1 MSCLWGWMNVG
12 MNMDVWVRGRWRDLG
27 RMEDGTTWK
36 VSGQQHDDE
45 QAWTDCIMIHFLR
58 YPKGLGGTE
67 TKVRKCSNS
76 NCPQLALTSR
86 LHRCQFWNSWDDQQA
101 ASGARPTVQDHDWA
115 AGCSSWW
122 PPSSNPP
129 CRATLGV
136 ALGSVTRE
144 ALPCNMFPDWR
155 GGGGIMPIHECLR
168 SLHCTLLEEKNAS
181 WCTCCAVSSL
191 QHLLFSKMYIVQ
203 AAKIRAGSRLT
214 SPWKVPLLAI
224 VVPGKG
230 KEEEESLFTAKP
242 VFLSLFCNQNPNF
255 MMHLKY
261 CVGISLI

>member
-101 ASGARPTVQDHDWA
+101 ASGAVQLCRIMTGQRVAHPGDHYPPILLVAQHLVSHSGPWHERRFLVT
-115 AGCSSWW
+115 CS
-122 PPSSNPP
+122 
-129 CRATLGV
+129 L
-136 ALGSVTRE
+136 
-144 ALPCNMFPDWR
+144 R
-155 GGGGIMPIHECLR
+155 GGGGVLCPY
-168 SLHCTLLEEKNAS
+168 TNANAI
-181 WCTCCAVSSL
+181 C
-191 QHLLFSKMYIVQ
+191 IVH
-203 AAKIRAGSRLT
+203 
-214 SPWKVPLLAI
+214 
-224 VVPGKG
+224 
-230 KEEEESLFTAKP
+230 F
-242 VFLSLFCNQNPNF
+242 
-255 MMHLKY
+255 
-261 CVGISLI
+261 

>member
-1 MSCLWGWMNVG
+1 MFTRTLNTLKLWGPCLWWIVILLATCFISVQESTPLKWLLYKYYTLYTYFFATLFLIFYIEQVRLTSNLSFLLETIRFKWGMSCLWGWMNVG

-101 ASGARPTVQDHDWA
+101 ASRARPTVQDHDWA

-122 PPSSNPP
+122 PLSSNPP

-155 GGGGIMPIHECLR
+155 GGALCPY
-168 SLHCTLLEEKNAS
+168 TNAYVL
-181 WCTCCAVSSL
+181 C
-191 QHLLFSKMYIVQ
+191 IVH
-203 AAKIRAGSRLT
+203 
-214 SPWKVPLLAI
+214 
-224 VVPGKG
+224 
-230 KEEEESLFTAKP
+230 F
-242 VFLSLFCNQNPNF
+242 
-255 MMHLKY
+255 
-261 CVGISLI
+261 

>member
-45 QAWTDCIMIHFLR
+45 EAWTDGIMIHFLR
-58 YPKGLGGTE
+58 YPKNWTE

-101 ASGARPTVQDHDWA
+101 ASRARPTVQYHDWA

-122 PPSSNPP
+122 PLSSNPP

-144 ALPCNMFPDWR
+144 PLPCNMFPDWR
-155 GGGGIMPIHECLR
+155 GGGALCPY
-168 SLHCTLLEEKNAS
+168 TNAYAL
-181 WCTCCAVSSL
+181 C
-191 QHLLFSKMYIVQ
+191 IVH
-203 AAKIRAGSRLT
+203 
-214 SPWKVPLLAI
+214 
-224 VVPGKG
+224 
-230 KEEEESLFTAKP
+230 F
-242 VFLSLFCNQNPNF
+242 
-255 MMHLKY
+255 
-261 CVGISLI
+261 

>member
-1 MSCLWGWMNVG
+1 
-12 MNMDVWVRGRWRDLG
+12 
-27 RMEDGTTWK
+27 
-36 VSGQQHDDE
+36 
-45 QAWTDCIMIHFLR
+45 MIHFLR

-122 PPSSNPP
+122 PLSSNPP

-155 GGGGIMPIHECLR
+155 GGHCAHTRMPPLFALYTFRRKERFLMHLLCCEQPSTSTFLKNVHCTSCKNQGRFTAYKSLESALACDSCPRKRKRRGGIFVYRKTSFPEFVLQSKSKFHDAFKVLCGYIINLVRHCLYHYKVT
-168 SLHCTLLEEKNAS
+168 SFPF
-181 WCTCCAVSSL
+181 
-191 QHLLFSKMYIVQ
+191 HLLCGREQTLYFVEQSSSSKCVS
-203 AAKIRAGSRLT
+203 ASLSAVCKSLT
-214 SPWKVPLLAI
+214 L
-224 VVPGKG
+224 
-230 KEEEESLFTAKP
+230 
-242 VFLSLFCNQNPNF
+242 
-255 MMHLKY
+255 
-261 CVGISLI
+261 